1 MSATVDAT
9 VLLHASNTDA
19 PEHGRAKE
27 LVDRLL
33 AGPALTTLLWPVLM
47 TYLRTVTEG
56 RIFARPL
63 DPAVAAGVIDQL
75 LAAPTVQVV
84 GEGAT
89 FWSAYRSLDIGRPI
103 VGDDVPDAT
112 IVALMLAH
120 GVSTIYTRDRGFRR
134 FDGIHVI
141 DPFAG

>member
-1 MSATVDAT
+1 MSSTVDANIL
-9 VLLHASNTDA
+9 VYASNEEA
-19 PEHGRAKE
+19 GEHEHAKA
-27 LVDRLL
+27 LVEQLL
-33 AGPALTTLLWPVLM
+33 TGPALTTLFWPVLLA
-47 TYLRTVTEG
+47 YLLMVTHP

-63 DPAVAAGVIDQL
+63 SPAIAAGVIDEL

-84 GEGAT
+84 GEGST

-103 VGDDVPDAT
+103 AGNDVPDAT

-134 FDGIHVI
+134 FEGIHVI
-141 DPFAG
+141 DPFA

>member
-1 MSATVDAT
+1 MI
-9 VLLHASNTDA
+9 
-19 PEHGRAKE
+19 EHSCSTARC
-27 LVDRLL
+27 RLNRI
-33 AGPALTTLLWPVLM
+33 V
-47 TYLRTVTEG
+47 TYP

-63 DPAVAAGVIDQL
+63 APAVATGVIGEL

-89 FWSAYRSLDIGRPI
+89 FWSAYQSLDIGRPI
-103 VGDDVPDAT
+103 AGNDVPDAT
-112 IVALMLAH
+112 IVALMLAN

-141 DPFAG
+141 DPFA

>member
-1 MSATVDAT
+1 MSTTVDAN
-9 VLLHASNTDA
+9 VLLYASNTDA
-19 PEHGRAKE
+19 AEHARAKE
-27 LVDRLL
+27 VVDRLL
-33 AGPALTTLLWPVLM
+33 AGPALTTLLWPVLLS
-47 TYLRTVTEG
+47 YLRIVTHP

-63 DPAVAAGVIDQL
+63 APADAAGVIGEL

-89 FWSAYRSLDIGRPI
+89 FWSAYQSMDIGRPI
-103 VGDDVPDAT
+103 AGNDVPDAT

-134 FDGIHVI
+134 FAGIHVI
-141 DPFAG
+141 DPFA